1 MHSSTSEIS
10 KQATGCESTGRPQK
24 GAGVTGR
31 LHAAVEEEQRGDIS
45 RTDTG
50 SGSEVS
56 FVAHVAVAEEGAD
69 GVDALAVTTRIL
81 QHLALVDVC
90 RQRGNERLI
99 LRLLQYLRC
108 F

>member
-1 MHSSTSEIS
+1 M
-10 KQATGCESTGRPQK
+10 TGRDQAGMGGCGK
-24 GAGVTGR
+24 GRFIVA
-31 LHAAVEEEQRGDIS
+31 LHEQGTETS
-45 RTDTG
+45 RTDAG
-50 SGSEVS
+50 SGCEVS

-90 RQRGNERLI
+90 RQTGNVW
-99 LRLLQYLRC
+99 LL

>member
-1 MHSSTSEIS
+1 M
-10 KQATGCESTGRPQK
+10 TGCESGARKGRFTV
-24 GAGVTGR
+24 G
-31 LHAAVEEEQRGDIS
+31 LHAAVEEENRREIS

-50 SGSEVS
+50 SGREVW

-90 RQRGNERLI
+90 QQRGNEGCNPL
-99 LRLLQYLRC
+99 LRNY
-108 F
+108 

>member
-1 MHSSTSEIS
+1 M
-10 KQATGCESTGRPQK
+10 K
-24 GAGVTGR
+24 
-31 LHAAVEEEQRGDIS
+31 AAVSRLGGCRKGQLKVGLCSAGEVEKRREIS

-50 SGSEVS
+50 SGCEVS

-90 RQRGNERLI
+90 RQRRNER
-99 LRLLQYLRC
+99 RNP
-108 F
+108 